1 MGQSP
6 LLLILKEKNS
16 FSLSPTTVKII
27 KKNTFLFSLEN
38 KKHIFAMEN
47 RFKINIIMKKIVLS
61 ILIVASLLTACKGE
75 KKEKVVVNE
84 AVKVETNIAELNN
97 VDTAVSV
104 LTWKGSKPTGSHNGT
119 VALKSGGMLFEK
131 GVLKGGEFVI
141 DMSTITN
148 LDMAGSDGAGNIEG
162 HLKAPDFFDI
172 VVYPTSKFQ
181 ITKVEEAEGKLSV
194 TGNLQIKDVTKSI
207 TIPAMIATEAG
218 VTTFKSDVFNVDR
231 ADFNVKYGSK
241 RWIEGLKDK
250 FINDLMEMS
259 FVVVLR

>member
-1 MGQSP
+1 M
-6 LLLILKEKNS
+6 
-16 FSLSPTTVKII
+16 
-27 KKNTFLFSLEN
+27 EN
-38 KKHIFAMEN
+38 KSNKIFKSKKM
-47 RFKINIIMKKIVLS
+47 RKIVLS
-61 ILIVASLLTACKGE
+61 FVVFAAILTACKGE
-75 KKEKVVVNE
+75 KKEKVAVNK
-84 AVKVETNIAELNN
+84 AVKVETNIATLNN

-119 VALKSGGMLFEK
+119 VALQSGGMLIEE

-141 DMSTITN
+141 DMNTITN
-148 LDMAGSDGAGNIEG
+148 VDMAGSAGAGKIEG

-172 VVYPTSKFQ
+172 AVYPTSKFE
-181 ITKVEEAEGKLSV
+181 ITNVEEAEGKLAV

-207 TIPAMIATEAG
+207 TIPATISSEGG

>member
-1 MGQSP
+1 
-6 LLLILKEKNS
+6 
-16 FSLSPTTVKII
+16 
-27 KKNTFLFSLEN
+27 
-38 KKHIFAMEN
+38 
-47 RFKINIIMKKIVLS
+47 MKKIVLS
-61 ILIVASLLTACKGE
+61 LVVFAAFLTACKGE
-75 KKEKVVVNE
+75 KKEKVAVKE
-84 AVKVETNIAELNN
+84 AVKVETNIATLNN

-119 VALKSGGMLFEK
+119 VALQSGGMLIEE
-131 GVLKGGEFVI
+131 GVLKGGVFVI
-141 DMSTITN
+141 DMNTITN
-148 LDMAGSDGAGNIEG
+148 VDMAGSAGAGKIEG

-172 VVYPTSKFQ
+172 AVYPTSKFE
-181 ITKVEEAEGKLSV
+181 ITNVEEAEGKLAV

-207 TIPAMIATEAG
+207 TIPATISSEGG

>member
-1 MGQSP
+1 M
-6 LLLILKEKNS
+6 
-16 FSLSPTTVKII
+16 
-27 KKNTFLFSLEN
+27 EN
-38 KKHIFAMEN
+38 KSNKIFKSKKM
-47 RFKINIIMKKIVLS
+47 RKIVLS
-61 ILIVASLLTACKGE
+61 FVVFAAILTACKGE
-75 KKEKVVVNE
+75 KKEKVAVNK
-84 AVKVETNIAELNN
+84 AVKVETNIATLNN
-97 VDTAVSV
+97 VDIAVSV

-119 VALKSGGMLFEK
+119 VALQSGGMLIEE
-131 GVLKGGEFVI
+131 GVLKGGEFVV
-141 DMSTITN
+141 DMNTITN
-148 LDMAGSDGAGNIEG
+148 VDMAGSAGAGKIEG

-172 VVYPTSKFQ
+172 AVYPTSKFE
-181 ITKVEEAEGKLSV
+181 ITNVEEAEGKLAV

-207 TIPAMIATEAG
+207 TIPATISSEGG